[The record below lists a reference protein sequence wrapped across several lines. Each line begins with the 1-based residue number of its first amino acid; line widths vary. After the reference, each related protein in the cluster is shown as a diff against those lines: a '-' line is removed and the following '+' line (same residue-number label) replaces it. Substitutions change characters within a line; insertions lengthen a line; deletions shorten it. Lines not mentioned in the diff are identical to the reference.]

1 MIRKEMMKLN
11 KVENARNNSMLLKA
25 IFKKQELPKNL
36 IEKNNVVTEYFD
48 TNQAFVF
55 LGDEDKFTYE
65 SLFNFAKGFFT
76 NHARDYQIDLD
87 SFIKKDLT
95 IDQVVSAFINAY
107 NYVNADIY
115 NAKTSKKA
123 DKFNI
128 SLYTI
133 KSENEYFEALN
144 KSNILS
150 DCVNFARDLQITPPN
165 ILNSEKLADDVVNDL
180 KQYSNLKITV
190 LNKKEIQE
198 HKMGLLLSVNRGSVY
213 EPRVVVIEYN
223 GNPDSDEKSV
233 YVGKGIT
240 FDSGG
245 YSLKPSRS
253 MLGMKFDMSGSV
265 FVASA
270 MKAIAQ
276 LKPKTNVA
284 AIMCITDNRVNADA
298 SLPDSVWTSMN
309 GKTVEINNTDA
320 EGRLV
325 MADGITYAVRN
336 LKATRIVDVATLT
349 GAILVA
355 LGSTYTGVWAT
366 SDKAW
371 DDLKKA
377 ADQQHELVWRM
388 PLDEAFA
395 KEIKNSPVADL
406 KNTDL
411 SGAGGGSSSAAMFLK
426 EFTEDVEYIHLDV
439 AGTAEQGGRPT
450 GVMVKTLVQL
460 ALNNKN

>member
-1 MIRKEMMKLN
+1 MKITQ
-11 KVENARNNSMLLKA
+11 VENLRNSDLLVKA
-25 IFKKQELPKNL
+25 VFKGGEYPKTL
-36 IEKNNVVTEYFD
+36 IEKNSVVTEYFD
-48 TNQAFVF
+48 KNEA
-55 LGDEDKFTYE
+55 LAYMGDAEKYDYN
-65 SLFNFAKGFFT
+65 SVFNFAKSFFSSQVR
-76 NHARDYQIDLD
+76 NVQIDLD
-87 SFIKKDLT
+87 SFVNGKVCISC
-95 IDQVVSAFINAY
+95 VVKAFVYAY
-107 NYVNADIY
+107 NYVKADIY
-115 NAKTSKKA
+115 SAKTNKKEEEYSTSLLSTADSSK
-123 DKFNI
+123 
-128 SLYTI
+128 YQ
-133 KSENEYFEALN
+133 EALN
-144 KSNILS
+144 EAVVLS
-150 DCVNFARDLQITPPN
+150 DAVNFARNLQVTPPN
-165 ILNSEKLADDVVNDL
+165 ICNSEWLAEEVVNDL
-180 KQYSNLKITV
+180 KQYSNLKVTV
-190 LNKKEIQE
+190 LDKKAIEAQ
-198 HKMGLLLSVNRGSVY
+198 KMGLLLSVNRGSMY

-223 GNPDSDEKSV
+223 GNPDSKEKSV

-245 YSLKPSRS
+245 YSLKPGRS
-253 MLGMKFDMSGSV
+253 MLGMKYDMSGSV

-276 LKPKTNVA
+276 LQPKANVA
-284 AIMCITDNRVNADA
+284 AIMCITDNRVNGDA

-325 MADGITYAVRN
+325 MADGLTYAVRN
-336 LKATRIVDVATLT
+336 LKATRLVDVATLT

-366 SDKAW
+366 TDQAW
-371 DDLKKA
+371 NDLKAA
-377 ADQQHELVWRM
+377 ADKQNEAVWRM

-395 KEIKNSPVADL
+395 KEIRNSVVADL

-439 AGTAEQGGRPT
+439 AGTADIASRPT

-460 ALNNKN
+460 ALNQK

>member
-1 MIRKEMMKLN
+1 ML
-11 KVENARNNSMLLKA
+11 KVENQKNNMMLLRA
-25 IFKKQELPKNL
+25 VFKGDELPQNL
-36 IEKNNVVTEYFD
+36 VEKANKVTEYFD
-48 TNQAFVF
+48 KNEAVVF
-55 LGDEDKFTYE
+55 LGEEKNYNYDTV
-65 SLFNFAKGFFT
+65 FNFAKTLFT
-76 NHARDYQIDLD
+76 NQVRDLQIDLD
-87 SFIKKDLT
+87 SFVKGKVCIPCVTK
-95 IDQVVSAFINAY
+95 AFTHAY

-115 NAKTSKKA
+115 SAKTSPKPERYQ
-123 DKFNI
+123 I
-128 SLYTI
+128 SLLSKEPTQRYEGAL
-133 KSENEYFEALN
+133 KEAN
-144 KSNILS
+144 VLS
-150 DCVNFARDLQITPPN
+150 DAVNYARNLQILPPN
-165 ILNSEKLADDVVNDL
+165 ICNSEYLAETVLKDL
-180 KQYSNLKITV
+180 SEYKNLKISV
-190 LNKKEIQE
+190 LTKKEIQE
-198 HKMGLLLSVNRGSVY
+198 LGMGLLLSVNRGSMY

-223 GNPDSDEKSV
+223 GNPESSEKTV

-253 MLGMKFDMSGSV
+253 LIGMKFDMSGSV

-276 LKPKTNVA
+276 LQPKTNVS
-284 AIMCITDNRVNADA
+284 AIMCITDNRVNGDA
-298 SLPDSVWTSMN
+298 SLPDSVWKSMN

-355 LGSTYTGVWAT
+355 LGSTYTGVWST
-366 SDKAW
+366 TEKGWEELS
-371 DDLKKA
+371 KA
-377 ADQQHELVWRM
+377 ANEQHELVWRM
-388 PLDEAFA
+388 PLDDAFG
-395 KEIKNSPVADL
+395 KEIKNSVIADL

-426 EFTEDVEYIHLDV
+426 EFTEGVEYIHLDV

-460 ALNNKN
+460 ALNSK

>member
-1 MIRKEMMKLN
+1 MFIKNIDNQKN
-11 KVENARNNSMLLKA
+11 GSILLKA
-25 IFKKQELPKNL
+25 VFKGDEYPSTL
-36 IEKNNVVTEYFD
+36 IAKNNVVTEYFD
-48 TNQAFVF
+48 KNEALVY
-55 LGDEDKFTYE
+55 LGDLEKYDAKALA
-65 SLFNFAKGFFT
+65 SFAKGFFSSLSR
-76 NHARDYQIDLD
+76 NVQVDLD
-87 SFIKKDLT
+87 SFVKEGKICIRDVIKT
-95 IDQVVSAFINAY
+95 FVSAI
-107 NYVNADIY
+107 NYVKADIY
-115 NAKTSKKA
+115 SAKTSKK
-123 DKFNI
+123 DEEFTV
-128 SLYTI
+128 SLFTTVPA
-133 KSENEYFEALN
+133 SEYEAALN
-144 KSNILS
+144 EAIVLS
-150 DCVNFARDLQITPPN
+150 DAVNFARNLQVTPPN
-165 ILNSEKLADDVVNDL
+165 ICNSEWLAEHVVNDL
-180 KQYSNLKITV
+180 KQYDNLKVTV
-190 LNKKEIQE
+190 LDKKAIEE
-198 HKMGLLLSVNRGSVY
+198 LGMGLLLSVNRGSMY

-223 GNPDSDEKSV
+223 GNPESNEKIV

-253 MLGMKFDMSGSV
+253 MLGMKFDMSGSA

-270 MKAIAQ
+270 LKAIAQ

-284 AIMCITDNRVNADA
+284 AVMCITDNRVNGDA

-325 MADGITYAVRN
+325 MADGLTYAVRN
-336 LKATRIVDVATLT
+336 LKATRLVDVATLT

-366 SDKAW
+366 SEQAW
-371 DDLKKA
+371 EDLSSA
-377 ADQQHELVWRM
+377 ANKQKELVWRM

-395 KEIKNSPVADL
+395 KEIRNSVVADL

-439 AGTAEQGGRPT
+439 AGTADLGGRPT
-450 GVMVKTLVQL
+450 GVMVRTLVQL
-460 ALNNKN
+460 ALDSKK